1 MIKYE
6 FAKILFGEYIFIV
19 FYCFHCFLLVM
30 FILDDGIVRLQFCPT
45 ADQVADLLTKPLGVQ
60 SNTKFR
66 NLLLCHSVV
75 FITFPLNVF

>member
-30 FILDDGIVRLQFCPT
+30 FILDDGIVNWLSI
-45 ADQVADLLTKPLGVQ
+45 K
-60 SNTKFR
+60 
-66 NLLLCHSVV
+66 
-75 FITFPLNVF
+75 LN